1 MRVLFIALGFIF
13 LGIGAIGIAVPI
25 LPTTPFLL
33 LASFFFAKGSK
44 RFHDWFLSTKLYKR
58 YLESFVRSRAMTLK
72 GKLTI
77 LIPVSCMLIITFILV
92 NNIYARIVLI
102 VLFISKYVYFFTQIK
117 TVSEEEL
124 AKMRISYQEEQ

>member
-1 MRVLFIALGFIF
+1 MRILFIVLGFIF
-13 LGIGAIGIAVPI
+13 LGVGAVGIVVPI

-44 RFHDWFLSTKLYKR
+44 RFHDWFLSTRLYKR
-58 YLESFVRSRAMTLK
+58 YLESFVKSMAMTLK

-92 NNIYARIVLI
+92 DNIYARIVLVI
-102 VLFISKYVYFFTQIK
+102 LFISKYVYFFTQIR

-124 AKMRISYQEEQ
+124 IKMRISYQEEE

>member
-1 MRVLFIALGFIF
+1 MRILFIVLGFIF
-13 LGIGAIGIAVPI
+13 LGVGAVGIVVPI

-44 RFHDWFLSTKLYKR
+44 RFHDWFLSTKLYKK
-58 YLESFVRSRAMTLK
+58 YLESFVKSRAMTLK

-92 NNIYARIVLI
+92 NNIYARVVLVI
-102 VLFISKYVYFFTQIK
+102 LFISKYVYFFTQIR

-124 AKMRISYQEEQ
+124 SKMRISYQEEQ

>member
-1 MRVLFIALGFIF
+1 MRILFIVLGFIF
-13 LGIGAIGIAVPI
+13 LGVGAVGIVVPI

-44 RFHDWFLSTKLYKR
+44 RFHDWFLSTKLYKK
-58 YLESFVRSRAMTLK
+58 YLESFVKSRAMTLK

-92 NNIYARIVLI
+92 DNIYARIVLVI
-102 VLFISKYVYFFTQIK
+102 LFISKYVYFFTQIR
-117 TVSEEEL
+117 TVLDEEL
-124 AKMRISYQEEQ
+124 NKMRISYQEEE